1 MGDNPKIE
9 KMEEKPKK
17 KISIKF
23 KFNYVYAKRIF
34 IVACVI
40 MCFILAYLFALNN
53 RYYIDNDYAFDKWRE
68 GCFEIQ
74 FRK

>member
-17 KISIKF
+17 KF

-53 RYYIDNDYAFDKWRE
+53 RYYISDYYAFDKWRE
-68 GCFEIQ
+68 VWIEPQ
-74 FRK
+74 WKD

>member
-1 MGDNPKIE
+1 MGDNPKIKKIEKIE

-17 KISIKF
+17 KFSIKF

-40 MCFILAYLFALNN
+40 MCFILAYLFAKCK
-53 RYYIDNDYAFDKWRE
+53 YYF
-68 GCFEIQ
+68 
-74 FRK
+74 

>member
-1 MGDNPKIE
+1 
-9 KMEEKPKK
+9 METVKL
-17 KISIKF
+17 
-23 KFNYVYAKRIF
+23 YVYAKRIF

-53 RYYIDNDYAFDKWRE
+53 RYYINKYDDAFDKWRE
-68 GCFEIQ
+68 VWFEPQ